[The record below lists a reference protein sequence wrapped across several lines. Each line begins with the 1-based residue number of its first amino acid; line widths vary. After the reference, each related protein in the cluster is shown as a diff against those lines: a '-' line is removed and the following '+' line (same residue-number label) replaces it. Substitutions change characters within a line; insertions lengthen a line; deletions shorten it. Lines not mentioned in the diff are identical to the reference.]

1 MPDKSA
7 GIDFDRQVFVQQQT
21 APARPA
27 ARMGGAV
34 FAVVI
39 IAVVVFAGYKLLSQN
54 VKESANADSS
64 AVAGDI
70 DKRLA
75 SIEERLEKL
84 EAARKASV
92 VSSKR
97 EGTVVADPKPEPA
110 KPAPSVRTTYQV
122 SPSFRQPTRTA
133 SAAAADPATAQRIAA
148 MQQSLGALQSDA
160 AASRDAW
167 QATTDKLADMQ
178 GRVGTQGV
186 EILRSQDEL
195 NQLLARTEMEAI
207 PFELLRG
214 SNPQPVGPVS
224 FVLKSANPKTKR
236 YTMCVYIQPSCIEL
250 KDKTLNEVV
259 QFVVSRNTTPLE
271 VIATRMTKDE
281 ITGYLE
287 VPRDQ
292 SAH

>member
-1 MPDKSA
+1 MNDKSA
-7 GIDFDRQVFVQQQT
+7 GIDFDRQVFVQQQQ
-21 APARPA
+21 APMMARPV
-27 ARMGGAV
+27 ARLGGLV
-34 FAVVI
+34 FAIVIVAVVI
-39 IAVVVFAGYKLLSQN
+39 FAGYKLLPEATRDSG
-54 VKESANADSS
+54 SSDNA
-64 AVAGDI
+64 AVVAEL

-84 EAARKASV
+84 EAARKAAV
-92 VSSKR
+92 VPSKKDGAA
-97 EGTVVADPKPEPA
+97 EQKTEAPKPA
-110 KPAPSVRTTYQV
+110 ATVRTVYQV
-122 SPSFRQPTRTA
+122 SPSFRQPVR
-133 SAAAADPATAQRIAA
+133 SAASPAVDPATAQRITA

-167 QATTDKLADMQ
+167 QATTDKLADMAGQ
-178 GRVGTQGV
+178 VGNQGV

-250 KDKTLNEVV
+250 KDRTLNEVV